1 MPVDCGGVG
10 VIEGTHTPFKEAEIF
25 FSQGGSSEF
34 FLRATRGEFC
44 SFEGGAF

>member
-10 VIEGTHTPFKEAEIF
+10 VIEGTHTPFKEAEML

-34 FLRATRGEFC
+34 F
-44 SFEGGAF
+44 FESHKGGILQF